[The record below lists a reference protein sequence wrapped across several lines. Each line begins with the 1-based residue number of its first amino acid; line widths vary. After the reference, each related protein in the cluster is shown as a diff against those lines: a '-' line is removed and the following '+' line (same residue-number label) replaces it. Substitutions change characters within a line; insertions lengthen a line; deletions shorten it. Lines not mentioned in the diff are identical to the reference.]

1 MTTIIQNVA
10 VLDPAVLWSK
20 KKSGTPISTAVP
32 KQMSCRFVSPNMTLD
47 FTFVRSFGTVTY
59 ANLSILLLYWPVILK
74 IFYAV
79 KNPFVVHP
87 PLKVPGD
94 PGSGRLLVDHHIGV
108 ISQRPQGVDPVE
120 VLLMGTAGSTPCGR
134 WV

>member
-59 ANLSILLLYWPVILK
+59 AVCPAKLDHTSRCK
-74 IFYAV
+74 
-79 KNPFVVHP
+79 
-87 PLKVPGD
+87 
-94 PGSGRLLVDHHIGV
+94 SGHGNR
-108 ISQRPQGVDPVE
+108 Q
-120 VLLMGTAGSTPCGR
+120 
-134 WV
+134 

>member
-59 ANLSILLLYWPVILK
+59 ANLSCLLNAPRTD
-74 IFYAV
+74 F
-79 KNPFVVHP
+79 
-87 PLKVPGD
+87 
-94 PGSGRLLVDHHIGV
+94 
-108 ISQRPQGVDPVE
+108 
-120 VLLMGTAGSTPCGR
+120 C
-134 WV
+134 

>member
-32 KQMSCRFVSPNMTLD
+32 KHTNCRFVSPNMTLD

-59 ANLSILLLYWPVILK
+59 AK
-74 IFYAV
+74 IDTSFNALRTG
-79 KNPFVVHP
+79 F
-87 PLKVPGD
+87 L
-94 PGSGRLLVDHHIGV
+94 
-108 ISQRPQGVDPVE
+108 QG
-120 VLLMGTAGSTPCGR
+120 CR
-134 WV
+134 F

>member
-59 ANLSILLLYWPVILK
+59 AIELTSVEKENAFPVRK
-74 IFYAV
+74 DVSRNY
-79 KNPFVVHP
+79 
-87 PLKVPGD
+87 D
-94 PGSGRLLVDHHIGV
+94 
-108 ISQRPQGVDPVE
+108 
-120 VLLMGTAGSTPCGR
+120 
-134 WV
+134 